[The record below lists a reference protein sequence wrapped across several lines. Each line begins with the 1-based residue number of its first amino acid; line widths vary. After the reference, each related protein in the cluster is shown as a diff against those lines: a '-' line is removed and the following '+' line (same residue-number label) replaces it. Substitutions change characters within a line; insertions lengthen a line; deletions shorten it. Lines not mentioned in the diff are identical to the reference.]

1 LKGFF
6 MDDIKKMIKIADKV
20 LEALIKLRASRY
32 FELVSHM
39 EAIANNYK
47 DIIAQSKKLS
57 ICLIKGWFAAV
68 EECCYGVNRLADEV
82 SYSISRVK
90 QFAEKPQ
97 EELTTLSAIVDELM
111 QLQQEFVKF
120 EYDKKSNAI
129 SVITKP
135 ITLEDVYL
143 GPFKIQLELNK
154 LADLYK
160 NAPYSCIA
168 LDPHPASTAED
179 VTHPHVSGDKLCEG
193 EGYAAIKSALEH
205 GRLCDFFTL
214 IRSILNT
221 YSPDSPYVSLADWE
235 GTACYECGYIMDSEN
250 SYYCE
255 SCENTFC
262 EECTTC
268 CSCCDETVCLGC
280 LESCSYCEEKVCPN
294 CISKCADCGSLCC
307 KSCLDED
314 VCPNCKEELEAENEK
329 RENGSEGTNENTDT
343 TEPTE
348 STKPEIKLAG

>member
-1 LKGFF
+1 
-6 MDDIKKMIKIADKV
+6 MDDNKS
-20 LEALIKLRASRY
+20 LIR
-32 FELVSHM
+32 
-39 EAIANNYK
+39 IANQVQDALANLQSHRYLELLSQLSK
-47 DIIAQSKKLS
+47 FADLLQEFTRESKKLGAS
-57 ICLIKGWFAAV
+57 LVHNWLYAADHCCDGIDRLINDIKYQISAV
-68 EECCYGVNRLADEV
+68 EQLNSEP
-82 SYSISRVK
+82 
-90 QFAEKPQ
+90 EKVPKLSVFV
-97 EELTTLSAIVDELM
+97 EELK
-111 QLQQEFVKF
+111 QLQQEFVKVEF
-120 EYDKKSNAI
+120 DKKQNTI
-129 SVITKP
+129 SVVTRP

-154 LADLYK
+154 LSESYK
-160 NAPYSCIA
+160 DCPYHCIA
-168 LDPHPASTAED
+168 LDPHPASTSED

-193 EGYAAIKSALEH
+193 EGSASIRVALEQ

-214 IRSILNT
+214 VRSILNT

-235 GTACYECGYIMDSEN
+235 GQPCYECGYVMDSEN

-268 CSCCDETVCLGC
+268 CNCCDETVCLGC
-280 LESCSYCEEKVCPN
+280 LESCSYCEERVCPR
-294 CISKCADCGSLCC
+294 CISKCAGCGSRCC
-307 KSCLDED
+307 QSCLDEG
-314 VCPNCKEELEAENEK
+314 VCPNCKEELEAENEE